1 MRVSLEKYFCSGVGE
16 GKEIF
21 VLIIETF
28 RISSRVVI
36 LEKVYNNCR
45 ISRKNKFII
54 WIGIRLSCNS
64 FK

>member
-1 MRVSLEKYFCSGVGE
+1 MEARGIKGAIINERVSLEKYFWYILCSCVGE

-36 LEKVYNNCR
+36 LEKYV
-45 ISRKNKFII
+45 
-54 WIGIRLSCNS
+54 
-64 FK
+64 